1 MRLELRDV
9 AVGYGQTRVLED
21 VSFHLEP
28 GQIGCLLGPSG
39 SGKTTLLRAVAGFE
53 SIRGGEIRAEGEVL
67 SGRSVHVP
75 PEQRRIGMVFQDHAL
90 LPHLKALANVELG
103 LFRLTRKQA
112 AVRARDMLA
121 LVGLLDHAGHLPH
134 QLSGGQQQ
142 RIALARA
149 LAPEPRMVLFDEPFA
164 SLDPELRTRLAR
176 DVRAALKRTGTS
188 ALLVTHSQDEAFA
201 MADRVGLVGEHRLQ
215 QWGAPATLYENPA
228 SRFVA
233 RFVGQGSLL
242 PATVIGNQRARC
254 LAGEVALRD
263 SNLPVGT
270 PIDILARPENVRL
283 TDAGACK
290 ATVTERRFEADR
302 YVCAL
307 QLADGGMLE
316 TAVARNHAPAE
327 GDVVGFELIGPVV
340 AFA

>member
-1 MRLELRDV
+1 M
-9 AVGYGQTRVLED
+9 AVGYGRTRVLEN
-21 VSFHLEP
+21 VSFDLEP

-53 SIRGGEIRAEGEVL
+53 SILGGEIRADGEVL

-103 LFRLTRKQA
+103 LFRMPRKA
-112 AVRARDMLA
+112 AAARAREMLA
-121 LVGLLDHAGHLPH
+121 LVGLLDHAGQLPH

-142 RIALARA
+142 RVALARA

-215 QWGAPATLYENPA
+215 QWDAPAALYENPV

-233 RFVGQGSLL
+233 RFVGQGTLL
-242 PATVIGNQRARC
+242 PAVVIEFHRARC
-254 LAGEVALRD
+254 LAGEVALRG

-270 PIDILARPENVRL
+270 PVDILLRPENVRL
-283 TDAGACK
+283 ADAGACR
-290 ATVTERRFEADR
+290 ATVIERRFEADT

-307 QLADGGMLE
+307 QLADGDMLE
-316 TAVARNHAPAE
+316 TRVARSAAPTE
-327 GDVVGFELIGPVV
+327 GEVVGIELVGPVV